1 MEKTQKE
8 LDETWSSME
17 FESELHTRTGL
28 KLLKTNEVLIETL
41 EENQVSNLQSSH
53 CPARA

>member
-28 KLLKTNEVLIETL
+28 KLLKTNETLIETL
-41 EENQVSNLQSSH
+41 EENQVRKN
-53 CPARA
+53 PY